1 MLTKRITAMVEN
13 KAPELSKD
21 IQRKLLS
28 HPTTKSYRKIDE
40 ETLFR
45 WIYDVS
51 SRFSYWLSEDNEKG
65 EVKEHYRNLGK
76 ERFKQNIWLPEV
88 ISALYLV
95 KRRLWEFIVAEREV
109 DSSLDLNQIL
119 ETSFML
125 VRFFDHAVFYVT
137 QGYDEIL
144 KEKFGY
150 EAPLK
155 NPERFAEAMA
165 EKAKRAEEMEEE
177 ARLPTLCFTKGMIR
191 LE

>member
-1 MLTKRITAMVEN
+1 VLTKRITAMVESN
-13 KAPELSKD
+13 ATELSKD

-28 HPTTKSYRKIDE
+28 HPTTKSYRKVDE

-137 QGYDEIL
+137 QGCEEIL